1 MGQAKFEVKNFSE
14 FFPLS
19 STLDSELFLGEGV
32 QDQTFLG
39 SYQRNFGHAKGIFPL
54 LSALDS
60 ELFFLGGGWGLWVW
74 AQFFLGQAKFE
85 VNFFLEFFPLS
96 STLDSEFFFGGIQNP
111 TIFGHTKGILVIPKE
126 FFPLLSDLDSEFFLG
141 GGGLGV

>member
-1 MGQAKFEVKNFSE
+1 M
-14 FFPLS
+14 
-19 STLDSELFLGEGV
+19 
-32 QDQTFLG
+32 
-39 SYQRNFGHAKGIFPL
+39 
-54 LSALDS
+54 
-60 ELFFLGGGWGLWVW
+60 WVW